1 MMQWVLAFAGGF
13 LSTLVFH
20 QGLIG
25 LLYWADLAPSAPF
38 AMDPVPPLG
47 VPAVVSLAFWGGVW
61 GCPVWWF
68 VQRFRGFGYWLGGIG
83 LGAVGPTAVA
93 LLVVFPL
100 KGREVGL
107 EMVPAGLMVNAAW
120 GLGLVLMMYPW
131 SRLRSKGAKS
141 TGRNGADHGS

>member
-1 MMQWVLAFAGGF
+1 MQWILAFLFGF
-13 LSTLVFH
+13 LSTLLFH

-25 LLYWADLAPSAPF
+25 LLYWADLVSSAPF
-38 AMDPVPPLG
+38 NTNPVPPLG

-61 GCPVWWF
+61 GLPVWAF
-68 VQRFRGFGYWLGGIG
+68 VRRLGRPGYWLGGIA
-83 LGAVGPTAVA
+83 LGAAGPTAVA

-120 GLGLVLMMYPW
+120 GLGLLLMMYPW
-131 SRLRSKGAKS
+131 VRRRGWKSGRSDRS
-141 TGRNGADHGS
+141 DHGS

>member
-1 MMQWVLAFAGGF
+1 MQWILAFVSGF
-13 LSTLVFH
+13 VSTLIFH

-25 LLYWADLAPSAPF
+25 ILYWAGLAPSAPF

-47 VPAVVSLAFWGGVW
+47 VPAVLSLAFWGGVW
-61 GCPVWWF
+61 GWPVWWI
-68 VQRFRGFGYWLGGIG
+68 VRRFHGVGYWLGGIG
-83 LGAVGPTAVA
+83 AGAVGPTAVA

-131 SRLRSKGAKS
+131 ARLRVRAASAQGE
-141 TGRNGADHGS
+141 TDHGS

>member
-1 MMQWVLAFAGGF
+1 MQWILAFASGF
-13 LSTLVFH
+13 VSTLVFH

-25 LLYWADLAPSAPF
+25 LLYWAGVAPSAPF

-47 VPAVVSLAFWGGVW
+47 VPAVLSLAFWGGVW
-61 GCPVWWF
+61 GLPVWWLMR
-68 VQRFRGFGYWLGGIG
+68 RFRGIGYWFSGIG
-83 LGAVGPTAVA
+83 VGAVGPTAVA

-107 EMVPAGLMVNAAW
+107 DMIPAGLLVNAAW

-131 SRLRSKGAKS
+131 ARFGMKGSVSAR
-141 TGRNGADHGS
+141 RNRTDHGS

>member
-1 MMQWVLAFAGGF
+1 MLWVLAFVNGF
-13 LSTLVFH
+13 LSTLIFH

-25 LLYWADLAPSAPF
+25 LLYWAGLAPSAPF

-47 VPAVVSLAFWGGVW
+47 VPAVLSLAFWGGVW
-61 GCPVWWF
+61 GWPVWWL
-68 VQRFRGFGYWLGGIG
+68 VRRFRGLGYWLSGIG

-100 KGREVGL
+100 KGREIGL

-131 SRLRSKGAKS
+131 ARLGMNASISAR
-141 TGRNGADHGS
+141 RNRTDHGS